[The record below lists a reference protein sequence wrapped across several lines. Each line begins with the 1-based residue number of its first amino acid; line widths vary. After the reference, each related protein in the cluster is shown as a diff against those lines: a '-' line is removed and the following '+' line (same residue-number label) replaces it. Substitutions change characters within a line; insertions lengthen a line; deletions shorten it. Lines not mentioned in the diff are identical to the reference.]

1 MHFIVFNIN
10 KKGQKGISFI
20 EATGYDGL
28 LKMLDRDM
36 VFPLKIIEVPSM
48 ISSMIPSFKNKI
60 SPAEVIEMMENL
72 QLVIRAGLPLRQGII
87 DLAEDSEN
95 KKFKNMLFQIADD
108 VNRGKSLSLAFES
121 YKDVVGTMILNL
133 IKIGEETGQLEL
145 TLKRGASFLRRIT
158 TLKKKAKSALI
169 YPSFAFFAVMGAML
183 VWMIY
188 VLPQMTEL
196 FKEMNVEL
204 PFLTI
209 AMMNISDFLTNY
221 IGYLIGGLVIFI
233 ALFKF
238 AHKKYKKV
246 RWYTDKLMLKI
257 PVIKQVIISFNTAFI
272 SEYLRLALVS
282 GIPIFSALDTLNKNI
297 KNELFQKAL
306 QDATLEISRGKQLSV
321 AFSNTKI
328 FPSFTIRMMSVGE
341 SAGTLESQLD
351 IVSSYYYEKV
361 DNFAENIGK
370 IIEPVVL
377 IIVGGF
383 MAMVMVGLMGPMYDL
398 ISGVE

>member
-20 EATGYDGL
+20 EATEYDGL

-36 VFPLKIIEVPSM
+36 VFPLKIIEVPPM
-48 ISSMIPSFKNKI
+48 ISSIIPSFKNKI
-60 SPAEVIEMMENL
+60 SPEEVIEMMENL

-95 KKFKNMLFQIADD
+95 KKFKNMLFQIAED
-108 VNRGKSLSLAFES
+108 VNKGKSLSSAFES

-209 AMMNISDFLTNY
+209 AMMNISDFLANY

-238 AHKKYKKV
+238 AHKKYKIV

-383 MAMVMVGLMGPMYDL
+383 MALVMVGLMGPMYDL
-398 ISGVE
+398 ISNVQ

>member
-398 ISGVE
+398 ISNVQ

>member
-10 KKGQKGISFI
+10 KKGQKGISFT
-20 EATGYDGL
+20 EATGYDSL

-36 VFPLKIIEVPSM
+36 VFPLKIIEVPPM
-48 ISSMIPSFKNKI
+48 ISSIIPSSKNKI

-108 VNRGKSLSLAFES
+108 VNKGKSLSAAFES

-196 FKEMNVEL
+196 FKEMDVKL
-204 PFLTI
+204 PPLTI
-209 AMMNISDFLTNY
+209 AMMNISDFLANY
-221 IGYLIGGLVIFI
+221 IGYLIGGVVIFI

-246 RWYTDKLMLKI
+246 RWFTDKFMLKI
-257 PVIKQVIISFNTAFI
+257 PVIKGVILSFNTAFI

-306 QDATLEISRGKQLSV
+306 QDATIDISRGKQLSV

-351 IVSSYYYEKV
+351 IVSSHYYEKV

-398 ISGVE
+398 ISNVK